1 MPLHRTPDRA
11 VILAAGMGTRLRPL
25 TVDQPKPLVPV
36 QGVPILHN
44 ALRCLAEAG
53 VCETT
58 IVVGYRKEAI
68 EQACGPH
75 FAGMR
80 VIYAESSAYA
90 ETGSAYSLWL
100 ARDALLQ
107 GDALILEG
115 DVIFEP
121 AVLKRLLDC
130 RHPDVAAI
138 APFQATMSGSVV
150 TLTTAGSIAEVLMN
164 RTAAEGGVAGLYKTV
179 NLIRLSEA
187 TLRERFVPALDRF
200 VTNGGCA
207 GYVEQLLRELIASG
221 VLRLHACDCGDL
233 RWFEVDSA
241 EDLEVAEGIFRQLDP
256 LYRHGISAG
265 PEHVPFILGERS

>member
-1 MPLHRTPDRA
+1 MPLHRTPERA

-25 TVDQPKPLVPV
+25 TADQPKPLVPV

-53 VCETT
+53 VRETT
-58 IVVGYRKEAI
+58 LVVGYRKEAI
-68 EQACGPH
+68 ERSCGPR

-80 VIYAESSAYA
+80 LIYAESSAYA

-115 DVIFEP
+115 DVVFEP
-121 AVLKRLLDC
+121 AVLRRLLEC
-130 RHPDVAAI
+130 RHRDVAAV
-138 APFQATMSGSVV
+138 APFDATMSGSVV
-150 TLTTAGSIAEVLMN
+150 TLTPAGSIAAVLMN
-164 RTAAEGGVAGLYKTV
+164 QTAAMGGVAGFYKTV
-179 NLIRLSEA
+179 NLLRLSA
-187 TLRERFVPALDRF
+187 PTLRDGFVPALDRF
-200 VTNGGCA
+200 VVNGGRV

-221 VLRLHACDCGDL
+221 VLRLHAVDCGDL

-241 EDLEVAEGIFRQLDP
+241 EDLEIAEGIFRQLDP

-265 PEHVPFILGERS
+265 PDHDPFISGERS